1 MYQAD
6 AHLLV
11 LKNASMAGVAFETNL
26 WTRTVLNGDL
36 HAVALLVVSTETNL
50 VGIEGRFGPRTSSV
64 MFLRGSALRRMQL
77 ALKLPSQ
84 KPPDF
89 ATSSLPICLS
99 SLAGWEQVCSHPC
112 RSQPRS
118 DFLQVYGDIHSHQV
132 HIHALRNVFGL
143 ANVENSDTEEYRSVE
158 MLCSFAQAVRKR
170 YDELSTHITVNKSLH
185 IDPKLDTMNTNG
197 AAILPPATLDRSI
210 FDLSRRGARTLLF
223 LLQRLATYDLFA
235 ANAWPAMH
243 ELSLLVFAWRPA
255 ERPPSTWYLLN
266 DPKLLEDL
274 ALYHIR
280 AGMIAVL
287 GAWTYA
293 VARLKPGDEDYF
305 SSADAMDEHYLQTQG
320 IETQHLLGTEFEEAA
335 LWSVFIVTA
344 TATPSIRNRRSIDI
358 LRQLFRSSRID
369 IRSFEQLE
377 NLLRKYAYREA
388 VHKKVSLALYHTV
401 TTGEP
406 AGEDSALKCLTLR
419 LSDFVI
425 R

>member
-1 MYQAD
+1 MNQVD
-6 AHLLV
+6 IHSLV
-11 LKNASMAGVAFETNL
+11 LKNASMAGIAFETKL

-50 VGIEGRFGPRTSSV
+50 IGIEGISGPRTSSV

-77 ALKLPSQ
+77 ALKFPVQ
-84 KPPDF
+84 KPSEY

-99 SLAGWEQVCSHPC
+99 SLAGWEQVCSFV
-112 RSQPRS
+112 RSSPSQS
-118 DFLQVYGDIHSHQV
+118 DCSQVYGDIHSHQI
-132 HIHALRNVFGL
+132 HIQALKNVFGIT
-143 ANVENSDTEEYRSVE
+143 NGQSRDTEGYRSVE
-158 MLCSFAQAVRKR
+158 MLRSFAQAVRKR
-170 YDELSTHITVNKSLH
+170 YDELSSHITSDKNLH
-185 IDPKLDTMNTNG
+185 IDPELDTMNTSRTTRVLPD
-197 AAILPPATLDRSI
+197 ILNYDG
-210 FDLSRRGARTLLF
+210 FDLSRRETRTLLF

-243 ELSLLVFAWRPA
+243 ELSLLVFAWRPT
-255 ERPPSTWYLLN
+255 ERPPSTWLLSTY
-266 DPKLLEDL
+266 PKHLEDL

-287 GAWTYA
+287 GAWTWA

-305 SSADAMDEHYLQTQG
+305 SSADAMDEHYMQTQP
-320 IETQHLLGTEFEEAA
+320 IETEYLVGTEFEEAA

-344 TATPSIRNRRSIDI
+344 TATPSIRSRRSIEI
-358 LRQLFRSSRID
+358 LRRLFGSVRID

-377 NLLRKYAYREA
+377 GLLSKFAYREA
-388 VHKKVSLALYHTV
+388 VHKKASLALYHAV
-401 TTGEP
+401 TTGVP
-406 AGEDSALKCLTLR
+406 ASEDSALKRLTLR